1 MANESEI
8 LRIDLSDTVAQIA
21 ALQKQLAALNAEQ
34 QQVAETTG
42 ENSAEYEA
50 LGLQISVTRKEL
62 SQTRAAG
69 QAIIEQNKAQTGSLK
84 QLKAELRQAELAYN
98 NLSKA
103 ERETG
108 AEGKRLRQT
117 QLDLR
122 TALKAAEG
130 ATGDFRRNVGDYRNA
145 IKEAGAEVL
154 AQSPILNTLVSNFK
168 SVTTIVKG
176 ANLGFTAATGGATRL
191 GVAIRIGLLGPLSL
205 LIAAFAGIIAFFTRT
220 KEGSDK
226 LAQGLA
232 FLQGLFNGL
241 VKVVA
246 EFGKIIVDAFSN
258 PQKFLDLLVEN
269 FVNRFKALGD
279 AALAVGDIL
288 KGVFTL
294 DTKLAQKGLADFGRS
309 QVQLVTGLSKENQ
322 KAIADTLLA
331 SGKAYA
337 ETEKRIQ
344 AVEARQR
351 SLLKINAELKN
362 EVERLDKASD
372 NANLSFNEREIAAQK
387 AIKTQTQLNN
397 NNIAVIK
404 EQIAIAKI
412 RQKVDGETTENLEE
426 IAKLEGEI
434 VSAVQEGNTKIF
446 DLTNKLSNIRISER
460 VAELNGQKADI
471 EARLE
476 LVEKASEAELQLKKD
491 LVAKTVEIEASA
503 AGLTQKQRKAII
515 AKGDAEIAALDKEFR
530 NEQARAN
537 IELINQTIDKE
548 LAAVEAGTFERLELE
563 KQANQIKLTNA
574 LALLELE
581 EKSVEEKNA
590 AILKL
595 NNDFIKSQADLDKQ
609 ISDKLK
615 KEKETEVSQELE
627 RLKLIQSNEQIAFE
641 ERLQAQ
647 FDQLELEK
655 QQRLDAAIA
664 NGEAVANIEEEF
676 RQRSIKLSA
685 DADKQKADN
694 EIKDAQAVFG
704 FLTQLN
710 DIAYEADIKAAGDNA
725 EEKAKIDKA
734 YAARQKR
741 LKLFEIVLNQSAAI
755 AKTLADTPTP
765 ANFAFAVA
773 VGAQIA
779 ALIGQVASLAFNKG
793 GRVPGHGDTDTVH
806 AMLTPGEV
814 VINKRAAAANLG
826 LLDSINRSTGGAALI
841 PQRLN
846 TGGIVLPV
854 SNISNSL
861 STEDLVAAFN
871 LLPKPVV
878 TVQAINRAQRNNVEV
893 RQTATL

>member
-1 MANESEI
+1 MAQESEI

-21 ALQKQLAALNAEQ
+21 ALQKQLASLNAEQ

-50 LGLQISVTRKEL
+50 LGLQIAVTRKEINQ
-62 SQTRAAG
+62 SRAAG
-69 QAIIEQNKAQTGSLK
+69 QAIIEQNKANTGSLK

-98 NLSKA
+98 NLSKS
-103 ERETG
+103 ERENG
-108 AEGKRLRQT
+108 EEGKRLRKT
-117 QLDLR
+117 QLELR
-122 TALKAAEG
+122 TALKSAEG

-145 IKEAGAEVL
+145 IKEAGQEVL
-154 AQSPILNTLVSNFK
+154 NQSPILNQLVGNFK

-176 ANLGFTAATGGATRL
+176 ANLGFQAATGGATRL
-191 GVAIRIGLLGPLSL
+191 GVAIRIGLLGPISL
-205 LIAAFAGIIAFFTRT
+205 IIAALSGVIAYFSST

-232 FLQGLFNGL
+232 FLQGLLAGL
-241 VKVVA
+241 VKILA
-246 EFGKIIVDAFSN
+246 EFGKVIVDAFSN

-279 AALAVGDIL
+279 AALALGDLL
-288 KGVFTL
+288 KGVFTF
-294 DTKLAQKGLADFGRS
+294 DSELAQKGLEDFGRS
-309 QVQLVTGLSKENQ
+309 QVQLVTGLSAANQ

-412 RQKVDGETTENLEE
+412 RQGVDGETTENLEE

-446 DLTNKLSNIRISER
+446 DLTNKLSNIRIAER
-460 VAELNGQKADI
+460 QAELNGQKADI
-471 EARLE
+471 EAQLE

-491 LVAKTVEIEASA
+491 LVAKTTEIEASA

-515 AKGDAEIAALDKEFR
+515 AKGNAEIAALDKEFR
-530 NEQARAN
+530 DNQARAN
-537 IELINQTIDKE
+537 IEIINQTIDKE
-548 LAAVEAGTFERLELE
+548 LAAVEAGSFERLELE
-563 KQANQIKLTNA
+563 KQANQIRLNNA
-574 LALLELE
+574 IALLNLE
-581 EKSVEEKNA
+581 EKSVEERNA

-595 NNDFIKSQADLDKQ
+595 NNDFAKSQADLDKQ
-609 ISDKLK
+609 IADKLK
-615 KEKETEVSQELE
+615 KEKETEVTQEQQ
-627 RLKLIQSNEQIAFE
+627 RLKLLQSNEQADFE
-641 ERLQAQ
+641 TRLQAQ

-664 NGEAVANIEEEF
+664 NGESIANIEEEF
-676 RQRSIKLSA
+676 RQRSIKQNA

-694 EIKDAQAVFG
+694 AVQDAQAAFG
-704 FLTQLN
+704 FISQLN
-710 DIAYEADIKAAGDNA
+710 DLAYQADLAAAGDNA
-725 EEKAKIDKA
+725 EEKARIDAA
-734 YAARQKR
+734 YAQRQKR
-741 LKLFEIVLNQSAAI
+741 LKIFEITLNQSAAI

-765 ANFAFAVA
+765 ANFAVAIA

-779 ALIGQVASLAFNKG
+779 ALVGQVAALAFNKG
-793 GRVPGHGDTDTVH
+793 GRVPGSGDTDTVH

-854 SNISNSL
+854 NNNSTAL

>member
-1 MANESEI
+1 VQAGINREKKAIEDKLIIAEKGSEEELQ
-8 LRIDLSDTVAQIA
+8 LRKD
-21 ALQKQLAALNAEQ
+21 
-34 QQVAETTG
+34 
-42 ENSAEYEA
+42 
-50 LGLQISVTRKEL
+50 
-62 SQTRAAG
+62 
-69 QAIIEQNKAQTGSLK
+69 
-84 QLKAELRQAELAYN
+84 
-98 NLSKA
+98 
-103 ERETG
+103 
-108 AEGKRLRQT
+108 
-117 QLDLR
+117 
-122 TALKAAEG
+122 
-130 ATGDFRRNVGDYRNA
+130 
-145 IKEAGAEVL
+145 
-154 AQSPILNTLVSNFK
+154 
-168 SVTTIVKG
+168 
-176 ANLGFTAATGGATRL
+176 
-191 GVAIRIGLLGPLSL
+191 
-205 LIAAFAGIIAFFTRT
+205 LIA
-220 KEGSDK
+220 K
-226 LAQGLA
+226 
-232 FLQGLFNGL
+232 
-241 VKVVA
+241 
-246 EFGKIIVDAFSN
+246 
-258 PQKFLDLLVEN
+258 
-269 FVNRFKALGD
+269 
-279 AALAVGDIL
+279 
-288 KGVFTL
+288 
-294 DTKLAQKGLADFGRS
+294 
-309 QVQLVTGLSKENQ
+309 
-322 KAIADTLLA
+322 
-331 SGKAYA
+331 
-337 ETEKRIQ
+337 
-344 AVEARQR
+344 
-351 SLLKINAELKN
+351 NAEL
-362 EVERLDKASD
+362 
-372 NANLSFNEREIAAQK
+372 
-387 AIKTQTQLNN
+387 
-397 NNIAVIK
+397 
-404 EQIAIAKI
+404 
-412 RQKVDGETTENLEE
+412 
-426 IAKLEGEI
+426 
-434 VSAVQEGNTKIF
+434 
-446 DLTNKLSNIRISER
+446 
-460 VAELNGQKADI
+460 
-471 EARLE
+471 EA
-476 LVEKASEAELQLKKD
+476 
-491 LVAKTVEIEASA
+491 TA
-503 AGLTQKQRKAII
+503 AGLNQEQRDAII
-515 AKGDAEIAALDKEFR
+515 AKGLQEQKAFEKEFR

-537 IELINQTIDKE
+537 IELINQTIDAE

-563 KQANQIKLTNA
+563 KKANIIKRTNA

-581 EKSVEEKNA
+581 EKSEKEKDA
-590 AILKL
+590 AKIKLKT
-595 NNDFIKSQADLDKQ
+595 DFIKAQADLDKQ

-647 FDQLELEK
+647 TDQLELEK

-694 EIKDAQAVFG
+694 EVKDAQAVFG

-826 LLDSINRSTGGAALI
+826 LLDSINRSTGGAPLI

-854 SNISNSL
+854 NNGSTAL

>member
-1 MANESEI
+1 MAQESEI

-21 ALQKQLAALNAEQ
+21 ALQKQLASLNAEQ

-50 LGLQISVTRKEL
+50 LGLQIAVTRKEINQ
-62 SQTRAAG
+62 SRAAG
-69 QAIIEQNKAQTGSLK
+69 QAIIEQNKANTGSLK

-98 NLSKA
+98 NLSKS
-103 ERETG
+103 ERENG
-108 AEGKRLRQT
+108 EEGKRLRKT
-117 QLDLR
+117 QLELR
-122 TALKAAEG
+122 TALKSAEG

-145 IKEAGAEVL
+145 IKEAGQEVL
-154 AQSPILNTLVSNFK
+154 NQSPILNQLVGNFK

-176 ANLGFTAATGGATRL
+176 ANLGFQAATGGATRL
-191 GVAIRIGLLGPLSL
+191 GVAIRIGLLGPISL
-205 LIAAFAGIIAFFTRT
+205 IIAALSGVIAYFSST

-232 FLQGLFNGL
+232 FLQGLLAGL
-241 VKVVA
+241 VKILA
-246 EFGKIIVDAFSN
+246 EFGKVIVDAFSN

-279 AALAVGDIL
+279 AALALGDLL
-288 KGVFTL
+288 KGVFTF
-294 DTKLAQKGLADFGRS
+294 DSELAQKGLEDFGRS
-309 QVQLVTGLSKENQ
+309 QVQLVTGLSAANQ

-412 RQKVDGETTENLEE
+412 RQGVDGETTENLEE

-446 DLTNKLSNIRISER
+446 DLTNKLSNIRIAER
-460 VAELNGQKADI
+460 QAELNGQKADI
-471 EARLE
+471 EAQLE

-491 LVAKTVEIEASA
+491 LVAKTTEIEASA

-515 AKGDAEIAALDKEFR
+515 AKGNAEIAALDKEFR
-530 NEQARAN
+530 DNQARAN
-537 IELINQTIDKE
+537 IEIINQTIDKE
-548 LAAVEAGTFERLELE
+548 LAAVEAGSFERLELE
-563 KQANQIKLTNA
+563 KQANQIRLNNA
-574 LALLELE
+574 IALLNLE
-581 EKSVEEKNA
+581 EKSVEERNA

-595 NNDFIKSQADLDKQ
+595 NNDFAKSQADLDKQ
-609 ISDKLK
+609 IADKLK
-615 KEKETEVSQELE
+615 KEKETEVTQEQQ
-627 RLKLIQSNEQIAFE
+627 RLKLLQSNEQADFE
-641 ERLQAQ
+641 TRLQAQ

-664 NGEAVANIEEEF
+664 NGESIANIEEEF
-676 RQRSIKLSA
+676 RQRSIKQNA

-694 EIKDAQAVFG
+694 AVQDAQAAFG
-704 FLTQLN
+704 FISQLN
-710 DIAYEADIKAAGDNA
+710 DLAYQADLAAAGDNA
-725 EEKAKIDKA
+725 EEKARIDAA
-734 YAARQKR
+734 YAQRQKR
-741 LKLFEIVLNQSAAI
+741 LKIFEITLNQSAAI

-765 ANFAFAVA
+765 ANFAVAIA

-779 ALIGQVASLAFNKG
+779 ALVGQVASLAFNKG
-793 GRVPGHGDTDTVH
+793 GRVPGSGDTDTVH

-854 SNISNSL
+854 NNNSTAL